1 MGQGTRESRRGVPP
15 PQGISGR
22 DKVSGISG
30 HVDVGIP
37 ISNYMLH
44 NVMGFPEKY
53 TDSSRRLWTLLDD
66 GSHAGPKDVREE
78 QNGLVSVAECR
89 QHDYSGYINNQE
101 GWCKKN

>member
-1 MGQGTRESRRGVPP
+1 MRYPHHRGS
-15 PQGISGR
+15 QEGIR
-22 DKVSGISG
+22 YSGILG

-53 TDSSRRLWTLLDD
+53 TDSSRCLWTLLDD

-89 QHDYSGYINNQE
+89 QHDYSGYINNLE